1 MDRPKDRMFHPVAN
15 PDNSSA
21 QRLLNALQEARVK
34 IETLELIRSEPLA
47 IVGMGCR
54 FPGNVV
60 NPEGFWQVLSHG
72 VDAITEVPKDRWDI
86 DALYDPDPDA
96 PGKMCTR
103 YGGFLPN
110 VDHFDAPFFGIS
122 RKEAIGMD
130 PQQRLLL
137 EVCWEAIEN
146 AGIVHAGL
154 RGTSAGVFMGIGA
167 FDYAALRY
175 MQQDYEGIDPYFAT
189 GGALS
194 VAAGRLSYML
204 GLTGPSMVVDT
215 ACSSSLVAVHL
226 ACQSLRS
233 RECDMALA
241 GGVNVI
247 LLPELSINFSKAKML
262 APDGRCK
269 TFDASADGYVRSE
282 GCGVVVLKRLSD
294 AVADGDR
301 ILALIRGSAV
311 NQDGPTAGLTVP
323 SGPAQEDV
331 IRRALSIGGVKAG
344 DVGYI
349 EAHGT
354 GTSLGDPI
362 EVGSLA
368 KVFGGR
374 SKTDPLVIGSVKT
387 NIGHLE
393 AAAGIAGLIKV
404 VLSLQQGEIPPHLHF
419 RKPSPHIAW
428 EKLPFEIP
436 TEPREWSAGKK
447 RLAGVSAFGASGT
460 NAHVVL
466 EEGPVFGKVEPA
478 SSRLCNDKDRPFHL
492 LALSA
497 KGEPALK
504 ALAGR
509 YAAHLAD
516 HPENRGGE
524 SCIRP
529 IFEEAIADVCYTAN
543 TGRSHFE
550 ERLAVIGA
558 TREDIAAGCLAHQEG
573 RENAGVKTGLSY
585 MTNEEAGKIA
595 FLFTGQGSQYAGMG
609 RVLYETAPI
618 FRAVMNQCAN
628 ILNGILKSPLL
639 DVIYSA
645 EQRVELNDTAYSQPA
660 LFAVSYALFELW
672 KSWGI
677 EPSLVM
683 GHDVGEY
690 AAACASGVFSLE
702 DGLKL
707 VTGRG
712 HHSSFKTPRIGI
724 VSSLT
729 GELTTDEMAQ
739 PDYWARHFMEPVKFQ
754 AGMETLK
761 REGCGIFLEIGANP
775 VLLEMGRRCL
785 PDGYGTWLPSLQAGQ
800 NDWRRMLESLGALYG
815 KGITPDWK
823 GFDHDYERNKVVLPT
838 YPFQRKRYW
847 IKDMGTRRV
856 DSRSIPGRTVHPLL
870 GRRLPTA
877 HRDVIFESRITK
889 DSPSFLGDHR
899 IYGEVV
905 FPATGYVEMAL
916 AGGSELLRSEDLTI
930 KDFSIL
936 QPLILPSRSE
946 IMGVRHP
953 DMHITPT
960 REAVRLQTIL
970 HPEDAGGYAFEIF
983 SETLS
988 NSAPS
993 NYPPPG
999 EAEWRLHAT
1008 GMIRS
1013 GRGEYR
1019 RTERLED
1026 LKARCREHHSVEDH
1040 YRGFM
1045 ENGIEYGPGFQGIE
1059 QLMTGERESL
1069 GFLRA
1074 NGTVEA
1080 EMSEYRLHPG
1090 LFDASLQAASP
1101 IMMHGSSQE
1110 NQIPVG
1116 IKRLRITSRLYSVL
1130 WSHARLRGAG
1140 DLNESGGATGRS
1152 PQLDF
1157 CLYDETGRA
1166 VVEVEGFL
1174 VKSATRETLLAGIK
1188 GKGDT
1193 ALYTVI
1199 WKAAPLLD
1207 QAGDVSGRWM
1217 IFADAGG
1224 LGEKTA
1230 GALKAMGAEIVLV
1243 YRGESYTQEDE
1254 ERYRVN
1260 PLEPED
1266 FRRLLKDVLEVHP
1279 AFGCKGVLHLWSL
1292 DSGEETERLS
1302 IEQGKVFGCGSILH
1316 LVQALSSA
1324 KHQPRLW
1331 LATRGAQAVGDLIQ
1345 SVSVHQSPL
1354 WGFQRVIAL
1363 EHPEFRSVCIDLD
1376 PQKDIEEERHL
1387 LAELCDSE
1395 GPDGED
1401 RIAYRGRVRYGA
1413 RLIKAV
1419 QRKPVRRETA
1429 PRRMRIHEYGIIGNL
1444 TLEPMERRKP
1454 SRGEVEIKVSATGL
1468 NFRDVL
1474 RALGMLKEYEAQ
1486 LQDASDARF
1495 GFECSGKIA
1504 AVGQGVEK
1512 LKVGDDV
1519 IAWLTV
1525 EGSLGSYV
1533 TVDISWVAKKPG
1545 WMSHEDAATI
1555 PLAFLTACYGLERLA
1570 KIRKGELVLIHAA
1583 AGGVGLAAIQIAQRA
1598 GARIY
1603 ATASPGKWEYL
1614 KSLGVEAVMNSRT
1627 LTYAQEIKA
1636 LTGGKGVDV
1645 ILNSLTGEYIPKNL
1659 DILAEGGRFL
1669 EIGKIGIWDGERVRH
1684 NRPDVQYHPFDLGDV
1699 ARNNPGLLQEL
1710 LTGLMADFERG
1721 ELKPLKRTVF
1731 GLDDGAN
1738 AFRYMAQARHIGK
1751 VVLTA
1756 EAKGVRIR
1764 PDATY
1769 LITGGLGAL
1778 GLETARWLV
1787 ENGATN
1793 LVLAGRGQGSA
1804 TAKEQ
1809 IVSGGATGRSPLLEH
1824 PGVRVNIIE
1833 ADIAK
1838 RTDVARLFEL
1848 LSGMP
1853 QLKGIIHSA
1862 GVIDDGILIKQDMER
1877 FRKVLLPKVDGA
1889 WNLHEAT
1896 LGLKLDFFVCYSSV
1910 ASVIGSAGQS
1920 NYAAA
1925 NAFLNGFVHER
1936 RRVGLH
1942 GLSIN
1947 WGPWELGMA
1956 ARLKNRDRERIA
1968 ASGIRAI
1975 YPENG
1980 FRILEQLL
1988 LQDETEVC
1996 VLPVNWGGATGRS
2009 PQLDLGRNYRRVMEE
2024 SSGRKSV
2031 SMDKSAILGKLEV
2044 TIAEQKRM
2052 VLLDYVQMQVAAVLG
2067 ENVPDGIRPRQRL
2080 FDLGIDSLM
2089 AVELKNRLQSGLS
2102 IPLGATL
2109 VFDYPTVEALVDHLL
2124 EELFFRK
2131 EPERSS
2137 VKWRGDRPVAPTKTG
2152 DAESTPVDIGLED
2165 ASQDEIALMLAK
2177 ELEAGKEN

>member
-1 MDRPKDRMFHPVAN
+1 MDRPKNRNPVAT
-15 PDNSSA
+15 PDNLA
-21 QRLLNALQEARVK
+21 PQRLLNALQEARTR
-34 IETLELIRSEPLA
+34 IEAYELIRSEPLA

-54 FPGNVV
+54 FPGEVV
-60 NPEGFWQVLSHG
+60 DPEGFWRILCQG
-72 VDAITEVPKDRWDI
+72 ADAITEAPKDRWNI

-103 YGGFLPN
+103 YGGFLSD
-110 VDHFDAPFFGIS
+110 VDLFDASFFGIS
-122 RKEAIGMD
+122 RKEAVGMD

-146 AGIVHAGL
+146 AGISPAGL
-154 RGTSAGVFMGIGA
+154 RGTAAGVFMGIGT

-175 MQQDYEGIDPYFAT
+175 AQQDYEGIDPYFAT
-189 GGALS
+189 GGVLS

-233 RECDMALA
+233 KECDMALA

-247 LLPELSINFSKAKML
+247 LLPELSINFSKARML

-269 TFDASADGYVRSE
+269 TFDASADGYVRGE

-294 AVADGDR
+294 AVANGDR

-311 NQDGPTAGLTVP
+311 NQDGPSGGLTVP

-331 IRRALSIGGVKAG
+331 IRRALSNAEVKAE

-362 EVGSLA
+362 EVGSLGN
-368 KVFGGR
+368 VFGER
-374 SKTDPLVIGSVKT
+374 SGNNLGIGSGNTNLVIGSVKT

-404 VLSLQQGEIPPHLHF
+404 VLSLQHGLIPPHLHF
-419 RKPSPHIAW
+419 RKPNPNIAW

-436 TEPREWSAGKK
+436 SELRKWPDGKK

-460 NAHVVL
+460 NAHIVL
-466 EEGPVFGKVEPA
+466 EEMPDSVKRNSE
-478 SSRLCNDKDRPFHL
+478 DMRPFHI

-516 HPENRGGE
+516 YPENR
-524 SCIRP
+524 R
-529 IFEEAIADVCYTAN
+529 FEEAISDVCYTAN

-550 ERLAVIGA
+550 DRLAVIGA
-558 TREDIAAGCLAHQEG
+558 TREEIAAGCQAYHDG
-573 RENAGVKTGLSY
+573 CYDGAGVMNAQDGAQGVSR
-585 MTNEEAGKIA
+585 NIFCSDRIDSGDNSRKIA
-595 FLFTGQGSQYAGMG
+595 FLFTGQGCQYAGMG

-618 FRAVMNQCAN
+618 FRAVMDQCADT
-628 ILNGILKSPLL
+628 LKGMLKRPLL
-639 DVIYSA
+639 DVIYST
-645 EQRVELNDTAYSQPA
+645 EQRVELSDPVYSQPA
-660 LFAVSYALFELW
+660 LFAVSYSLFELW

-690 AAACASGVFSLE
+690 AAACAAGVFSLE
-702 DGLKL
+702 HGLKL
-707 VTGRG
+707 LVERG

-729 GELTTDEMAQ
+729 GELITDEMAQ
-739 PDYWARHFMEPVKFQ
+739 PDYWARHQFEPVKFR

-775 VLLEMGRRCL
+775 VLLEMGCRRL

-800 NDWRRMLESLGALYG
+800 NDWRRMLESLCALYG

-823 GFDHDYERNKVVLPT
+823 GFDQDHGRNKIVLPT

-847 IKDMGTRRV
+847 IKDMGTRRA

-870 GRRLPTA
+870 GQRLPIA
-877 HRDVIFESRITK
+877 HRDVIFESRITQ

-916 AGGSELLRSEDLTI
+916 AGGAELLRSDDLTI
-930 KDFSIL
+930 ENFSIR
-936 QPLILPSRSE
+936 QPLILPSRGE
-946 IMGVRHP
+946 LMGVRNP
-953 DMHITPT
+953 DMHISPT

-970 HPEDAGGYAFEIF
+970 HPEDAGGYTFEIF

-988 NSAPS
+988 NSAPP
-993 NYPPPG
+993 NYPTPG
-999 EAEWRLHAT
+999 EVVWRLHAT
-1008 GMIRS
+1008 GMIR
-1013 GRGEYR
+1013 GEREEER

-1026 LKARCREHHSVEDH
+1026 LKARCSKHLSVEDH

-1045 ENGIEYGPGFQGIE
+1045 EKGIDYGPGFQGIE

-1090 LFDASLQAASP
+1090 LFDASLQVALP

-1116 IKRLRITSRLYSVL
+1116 IKRLRIKSRLSSVL

-1140 DLNESGGATGRS
+1140 DLNESRE
-1152 PQLDF
+1152 LDF

-1166 VVEVEGFL
+1166 FVEVEGFL
-1174 VKSATRETLLAGIK
+1174 VKSATRETLLAGSK
-1188 GKGDT
+1188 GKEDT
-1193 ALYTVI
+1193 GLYTVS
-1199 WKAAPLLD
+1199 WETAPLPD

-1230 GALKAMGAEIVLV
+1230 GALKAMGAEIVLI
-1243 YRGESYTQEDE
+1243 YRGESYVQEDKD
-1254 ERYRVN
+1254 RYRVN

-1266 FRRLLKDVLEVHP
+1266 FRRLLKDALEGHS
-1279 AFGCKGVLHLWSL
+1279 AFGCRGVLHLWSL
-1292 DSGEETERLS
+1292 DSGEETQRLS
-1302 IEQGKVFGCGSILH
+1302 IEQGKVFGCGSVLH
-1316 LVQALSSA
+1316 LVQALSRA
-1324 KHQPRLW
+1324 EHQPRLW
-1331 LATRGAQAVGDLIQ
+1331 LTTRGAQAVGKER
-1345 SVSVHQSPL
+1345 VSAHQSPL

-1387 LAELCDSE
+1387 LAELGDSE

-1401 RIAYRGRVRYGA
+1401 RIAYRGKIRYGA
-1413 RLIKAV
+1413 KLIKSV
-1419 QRKPVRRETA
+1419 QREQVRQVTA
-1429 PRRMRIHEYGIIGNL
+1429 PRRMRIQEYGIIGNL
-1444 TLEPMERRKP
+1444 TLGPMERRKP
-1454 SRGEVEIKVSATGL
+1454 GKGEVEIKVSATGL

-1486 LQDASDARF
+1486 LQDASNARF

-1504 AVGQGVEK
+1504 AVGQGVEG
-1512 LKVGDDV
+1512 LKIGDEV
-1519 IAWLTV
+1519 IAGLTV
-1525 EGSLGSYV
+1525 EGSLGNYV
-1533 TVDISWVAKKPG
+1533 TVDVSGVAKKPG

-1570 KIRKGELVLIHAA
+1570 NIRKGELVLIHAA

-1710 LTGLMADFERG
+1710 LTGLMTGFERG
-1721 ELKPLKRTVF
+1721 ELKPLKCTVF

-1756 EAKGVRIR
+1756 EVKGVRIR

-1793 LVLAGRGQGSA
+1793 LVLAGRGQGA
-1804 TAKEQ
+1804 AKES
-1809 IVSGGATGRSPLLEH
+1809 VRATGRSPLQ
-1824 PGVRVNIIE
+1824 GVRVNVLK

-1838 RTDVARLFEL
+1838 QTDVAQIMEA

-1853 QLKGIIHSA
+1853 QLKGIIHCA

-1877 FRKVLLPKVDGA
+1877 FRKVLSPKVDGA

-1896 LGLKLDFFVCYSSV
+1896 MGLNLDFFVCYSSV

-1936 RRVGLH
+1936 RRQGLH

-1975 YPENG
+1975 YPEEG
-1980 FRILEQLL
+1980 FRILEKLL
-1988 LQDETEVC
+1988 LQDETEAC
-1996 VLPVNWGGATGRS
+1996 VLPVNWVGATGRS
-2009 PQLDLGRNYRRVMEE
+2009 PLLDLGRNYRRVMEE
-2024 SSGRKSV
+2024 SSGRKGV

-2044 TIAEQKRM
+2044 TIAGQRRM

-2067 ENVPDGIRPRQRL
+2067 ENVSDGIKPRQRL

-2089 AVELKNRLQSGLS
+2089 AVELRNRLQSGLN
-2102 IPLGATL
+2102 IPLEATL
-2109 VFDYPTVEALVDHLL
+2109 VFDYPTVEALVDHFMENLYFL
-2124 EELFFRK
+2124 K
-2131 EPERSS
+2131 DPEPSS
-2137 VKWRGDRPVAPTKTG
+2137 GKITG
-2152 DAESTPVDIGLED
+2152 MKPEYAKPSLVNIALED
-2165 ASQDEIALMLAK
+2165 ASQDEIALMLAN
-2177 ELEAGKEN
+2177 ELEVGTERP

>member
-1 MDRPKDRMFHPVAN
+1 
-15 PDNSSA
+15 
-21 QRLLNALQEARVK
+21 
-34 IETLELIRSEPLA
+34 
-47 IVGMGCR
+47 
-54 FPGNVV
+54 
-60 NPEGFWQVLSHG
+60 
-72 VDAITEVPKDRWDI
+72 
-86 DALYDPDPDA
+86 
-96 PGKMCTR
+96 
-103 YGGFLPN
+103 
-110 VDHFDAPFFGIS
+110 
-122 RKEAIGMD
+122 
-130 PQQRLLL
+130 
-137 EVCWEAIEN
+137 
-146 AGIVHAGL
+146 
-154 RGTSAGVFMGIGA
+154 
-167 FDYAALRY
+167 
-175 MQQDYEGIDPYFAT
+175 
-189 GGALS
+189 
-194 VAAGRLSYML
+194 
-204 GLTGPSMVVDT
+204 
-215 ACSSSLVAVHL
+215 
-226 ACQSLRS
+226 
-233 RECDMALA
+233 
-241 GGVNVI
+241 
-247 LLPELSINFSKAKML
+247 ML

-269 TFDASADGYVRSE
+269 TFDASANGYVRGE

-311 NQDGPTAGLTVP
+311 NQDGPSGGLTVP
-323 SGPAQEDV
+323 SGPSQEDV
-331 IRRALSIGGVKAG
+331 IRRALSNAGVKAE

-362 EVGSLA
+362 EVGSLGN
-368 KVFGGR
+368 VFGER
-374 SKTDPLVIGSVKT
+374 SGNNPPVIGSGNVPLVIGSVKT

-404 VLSLQQGEIPPHLHF
+404 VLSLQHGLIPPHLHF
-419 RKPSPHIAW
+419 RKPNPNIAW
-428 EKLPFEIP
+428 EKLLFEIP
-436 TEPREWSAGKK
+436 SELRKWPDVKK

-460 NAHVVL
+460 NSHIVL
-466 EEGPVFGKVEPA
+466 EGIPDSVKRNSE
-478 SSRLCNDKDRPFHL
+478 DMRPFHI

-516 HPENRGGE
+516 YPENRRGE
-524 SCIRP
+524 SVSCLLP
-529 IFEEAIADVCYTAN
+529 PSFEEAISDVCYTAN

-550 ERLAVIGA
+550 DRLAVIGA
-558 TREDIAAGCLAHQEG
+558 TREEIAAECQAYHDGCYDG
-573 RENAGVKTGLSY
+573 AGIRNVQYGTQGVSRNIFCSDRIDSDNNY
-585 MTNEEAGKIA
+585 PTPRKIA
-595 FLFTGQGSQYAGMG
+595 FLFTGQGCQYAGMS

-618 FRAVMNQCAN
+618 FRAVMDQCAD
-628 ILNGILKSPLL
+628 ILKGILKSPLL
-639 DVIYSA
+639 DVIYSTG
-645 EQRVELNDTAYSQPA
+645 QRMELNDTAYSQPA

-677 EPSLVM
+677 KPSLVM

-690 AAACASGVFSLE
+690 AAACAAGVFSLE

-707 VTGRG
+707 VTEHE
-712 HHSSFKTPRIGI
+712 HHSSFKTLRIGI

-729 GELTTDEMAQ
+729 GELITDGMAQ
-739 PDYWARHFMEPVKFQ
+739 PDYWARHLKEPVKFR

-775 VLLEMGRRCL
+775 MLLEMGRRFL

-800 NDWRRMLESLGALYG
+800 NDWRRMLESLGTLYG

-823 GFDHDYERNKVVLPT
+823 GFAQDYGKDKVVLPT

-847 IKDMGTRRV
+847 IKDMGTRRA
-856 DSRSIPGRTVHPLL
+856 DFRSIPGRTVHPLL
-870 GRRLPTA
+870 GQRLPTA
-877 HRDVIFESRITK
+877 HRDVIFESRITQ

-916 AGGSELLRSEDLTI
+916 AGGAELLRSDDLTI
-930 KDFSIL
+930 ENFSIR
-936 QPLILPSRSE
+936 QPLILPLRGE
-946 IMGVRHP
+946 LMGVRNP
-953 DMHITPT
+953 DMHISPT
-960 REAVRLQTIL
+960 REEVRLQTIL
-970 HPEDAGGYAFEIF
+970 HPEDAGGYTFEIF
-983 SETLS
+983 SETPS
-988 NSAPS
+988 NSAPP
-993 NYPPPG
+993 NYPQPG
-999 EAEWRLHAT
+999 EVVWRLHAT

-1013 GRGEYR
+1013 GRDEDS

-1026 LKARCREHHSVEDH
+1026 LKARCGKHLSVEDH
-1040 YRGFM
+1040 YHGFM
-1045 ENGIEYGPGFQGIE
+1045 EKGIEYGPGFQGIE
-1059 QLMTGERESL
+1059 QLITGERESL

-1090 LFDASLQAASP
+1090 LLDASLQVASP
-1101 IMMHGSSQE
+1101 IIMDGSSQE
-1110 NQIPVG
+1110 TQLPVG
-1116 IKRLRITSRLYSVL
+1116 IKRLRIKSRPTSVL

-1140 DLNESGGATGRS
+1140 DLDKSLE
-1152 PQLDF
+1152 LDF

-1166 VVEVEGFL
+1166 FVEVEGFL
-1174 VKSATRETLLAGIK
+1174 VKSATKETLLAGTK

-1193 ALYTVI
+1193 GLYKVNWET
-1199 WKAAPLLD
+1199 APLPD

-1217 IFADAGG
+1217 IFADVGG
-1224 LGEKTA
+1224 LGEKIA
-1230 GALKAMGAEIVLV
+1230 RALKAMGAEIVLV
-1243 YRGESYTQEDE
+1243 YRGESYTQEDKA
-1254 ERYRVN
+1254 RYRVN

-1266 FRRLLKDVLEVHP
+1266 FRRLLKDALGHP
-1279 AFGCKGVLHLWSL
+1279 LTALLHLWSL
-1292 DSGEETERLS
+1292 DSGEETQRLS
-1302 IEQGKVFGCGSILH
+1302 IEQGKVFGCVSVLH
-1316 LVQALSSA
+1316 LVQALSRA
-1324 KHQPRLW
+1324 EHQPRLW
-1331 LATRGAQAVGDLIQ
+1331 LATRGAQAVGKER
-1345 SVSVHQSPL
+1345 VSVHQSPL

-1376 PQKDIEEERHL
+1376 PQKDVDEERHL
-1387 LAELCDSE
+1387 LSELGDSE
-1395 GPDGED
+1395 RQDEED
-1401 RIAYRGRVRYGA
+1401 RIAYRGEIRYGT

-1419 QRKPVRRETA
+1419 QREPMRQEMA
-1429 PRRMRIHEYGIIGNL
+1429 PRRMGIQEYGIIGNL
-1444 TLEPMERRKP
+1444 TLGPMERRKP
-1454 SRGEVEIKVSATGL
+1454 GKGEVEIKVSATGL

-1474 RALGMLKEYEAQ
+1474 RALGMLKEYEVQ
-1486 LQDASDARF
+1486 LQDASDVRF

-1504 AVGQGVEK
+1504 AVGQGVEG
-1512 LKVGDDV
+1512 LKVGDEV
-1519 IAWLTV
+1519 IAGLTV

-1533 TVDISWVAKKPG
+1533 TVDVSGVAKKPG

-1570 KIRKGELVLIHAA
+1570 KIQKGELVLIHAA

-1659 DILAEGGRFL
+1659 EILAEGGRFL

-1699 ARNNPGLLQEL
+1699 ARNNPGLLKEL
-1710 LTGLMADFERG
+1710 LTGLMAGFDRG

-1756 EAKGVRIR
+1756 ETKGVRIR

-1778 GLETARWLV
+1778 GLETAKWLV

-1793 LVLAGRGQGSA
+1793 LVLAGRSQGSA
-1804 TAKEQ
+1804 EAKDQ
-1809 IVSGGATGRSPLLEH
+1809 IIGATRRSPSLER
-1824 PGVRVNIIE
+1824 PGVRVNVLKT
-1833 ADIAK
+1833 DIAK
-1838 RTDVARLFEL
+1838 QTDVARLFEL

-1853 QLKGIIHSA
+1853 QLKGIIHCA

-1877 FRKVLLPKVDGA
+1877 FRKVLSPKVDGA

-1936 RRVGLH
+1936 RRQGLH

-1975 YPENG
+1975 YPEEG
-1980 FRILEQLL
+1980 FKILEQLL
-1988 LQDETEVC
+1988 LQDETEAC
-1996 VLPVNWGGATGRS
+1996 VLPVNWGEATSRS
-2009 PQLDLGRNYRRVMEE
+2009 PQLDLGHNYRRVMAE
-2024 SSGRKSV
+2024 SSGRKGV

-2044 TIAEQKRM
+2044 TIAGQRRM
-2052 VLLDYVQMQVAAVLG
+2052 VLLDYVQMQVADVLG
-2067 ENVPDGIRPRQRL
+2067 EKVSDGIKPRQRL
-2080 FDLGIDSLM
+2080 FDLGIDSLI
-2089 AVELKNRLQSGLS
+2089 AVELRNRLQSGLN
-2102 IPLGATL
+2102 IPLEATL
-2109 VFDYPTVEALVDHLL
+2109 VFDYPTVEALVDHFMENLHFL
-2124 EELFFRK
+2124 NDP
-2131 EPERSS
+2131 EPSS
-2137 VKWRGDRPVAPTKTG
+2137 GKMTGMKPEYAKPSPVNIA
-2152 DAESTPVDIGLED
+2152 LED
-2165 ASQDEIALMLAK
+2165 ASQDEIALMLAN
-2177 ELEAGKEN
+2177 ELEVGTERP